1 MEWKSDRRGPLINRL
16 ICLEDLVDQSL
27 KLVSLSV
34 SFLWNGELH
43 MTKGPQI
50 LMDKV
55 CRDSRVKAD
64 DVKWNMRFFYS
75 YNLI

>member
-1 MEWKSDRRGPLINRL
+1 
-16 ICLEDLVDQSL
+16 
-27 KLVSLSV
+27 
-34 SFLWNGELH
+34 

-55 CRDSRVKAD
+55 CRDSRVKTD

>member
-1 MEWKSDRRGPLINRL
+1 MSYCFLLNSAGY
-16 ICLEDLVDQSL
+16 ICNSPILVNPMQTPGMV
-27 KLVSLSV
+27 LVVHLSQ
-34 SFLWNGELH
+34 LH